1 MDLQKKEKKKKK
13 KILHKIQKQ
22 QTWYFGC
29 KDAKQ
34 YVIRDAEMLLGCH
47 L

>member
-1 MDLQKKEKKKKK
+1 MDLQKKKKKKK

-29 KDAKQ
+29 KDEKQ
-34 YVIRDAEMLLGCH
+34 YAIRDAEKPLDCH